1 MNKIFNGYDDVFLKI
16 ELDDTNDFLLSFKEC
31 EAYDDLIPSRP
42 TWPLITDGS
51 SDGAEILQN
60 YGKYLLFFT
69 EIK

>member
-1 MNKIFNGYDDVFLKI
+1 MNKIFNGFDDVFFKI

-31 EAYDDLIPSRP
+31 EAYDDTIASRP

-60 YGKYLLFFT
+60 YGKNFF
-69 EIK
+69 IFDAN